1 MVSSNFWT
9 FQIFLPEAAASKL
22 WKEEGNQDFL
32 SVRLSRDCKKNT
44 GMYLS
49 FGNHIV
55 HKPLYWNNFG
65 QDCLNLFVSSSCTSM
80 YKNMRHSESN
90 KADTWLMGFVN
101 WNAKSDNAHGSK
113 IEKATPYVG
122 VCMLRPSPYS
132 TTYSPAL
139 APASEYL

>member
-1 MVSSNFWT
+1 MT
-9 FQIFLPEAAASKL
+9 AFLTYFDP
-22 WKEEGNQDFL
+22 QPTP
-32 SVRLSRDCKKNT
+32 KKNT

-90 KADTWLMGFVN
+90 KADT
-101 WNAKSDNAHGSK
+101 
-113 IEKATPYVG
+113 
-122 VCMLRPSPYS
+122 
-132 TTYSPAL
+132 
-139 APASEYL
+139 